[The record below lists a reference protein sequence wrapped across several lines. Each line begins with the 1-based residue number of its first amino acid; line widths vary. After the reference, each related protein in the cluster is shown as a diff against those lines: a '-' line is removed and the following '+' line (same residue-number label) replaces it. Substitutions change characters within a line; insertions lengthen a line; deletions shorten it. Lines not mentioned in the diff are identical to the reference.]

1 MIFLNYVKQVYFSS
15 SVNTFVDANYF
26 KLLYKCESITI
37 YMSLVLPIG
46 EKKIF

>member
-1 MIFLNYVKQVYFSS
+1 MIFLNYVKQVFSS

>member
-26 KLLYKCESITI
+26 KLYKCESITI